1 MKNSFLICFLSPS
14 LLFPAW
20 DLSSRDDATQNSE
33 LVFSPPLNL
42 SGNTLTDVEGCCLLG
57 DCKTRPADHED
68 YLAHIYIAFKS
79 DLPYACPPSLSCSLA
94 PSVFKQ

>member
-42 SGNTLTDVEGCCLLG
+42 SGNTLTG

-68 YLAHIYIAFKS
+68 YLAHIYIVFKS
-79 DLPYACPPSLSCSLA
+79 ELPYACPPSLSCSLA

>member
-1 MKNSFLICFLSPS
+1 MAGSEELILHLLSFFLSFFFF
-14 LLFPAW
+14 FPAW

-57 DCKTRPADHED
+57 DCKTRHDNED
-68 YLAHIYIAFKS
+68 YLTHIYK
-79 DLPYACPPSLSCSLA
+79 
-94 PSVFKQ
+94 VF